1 MNIGHEHTGL
11 STSTKKAS
19 EPGIAQDA
27 EKSRV
32 AVTQDGADR
41 GEQRKPFWQKAFPW
55 VVKGT
60 LAIMDQGL
68 IAGSNFVIGI
78 LLARWL
84 VPAEYGA
91 YAVAFAV
98 FLLLAMLY
106 QSLMLEPVG
115 VFGVSAYGDRVRGYI
130 KTLVCLHG
138 LTALPMVAS
147 LCIAAGIAWR
157 FGQADGL
164 AGGLLGLA
172 LSTPAVLLLWLARR
186 VFYLQRSA
194 APAVG
199 GASLYCALSLGAL
212 AVAYKLHVLSPMT
225 AFLMMGLGALGGGAF
240 LLLYLKVR
248 LPRGQA
254 APTMR
259 DSWQRHWRY
268 GKWALGSAA
277 MMWVPANIF
286 YPLVSS
292 FRGMTEAGEL
302 KALMNFATPM
312 LQLYAALS
320 LLLLPYATRV
330 YSQSAHRGA
339 RRAALRITTLCI
351 AGAIAY
357 WGVLLLF
364 HAAIF
369 RVLYS
374 GRYTEVEFLM
384 PVVALASISGTAFFG
399 PATILRAME
408 TPKHVFAAVSVAS
421 CLSVVVGVPATK
433 FLGVQGAVWG
443 IAISESIAFI
453 IALLMLRAKLREVPS
468 YVPLLALSVADS
480 AD

>member
-1 MNIGHEHTGL
+1 M
-11 STSTKKAS
+11 KKAN
-19 EPGIAQDA
+19 EPARVHDTEIFMGKINQETVGEPRHQDQV
-27 EKSRV
+27 R
-32 AVTQDGADR
+32 
-41 GEQRKPFWQKAFPW
+41 QKALSW
-55 VVKGT
+55 IIKGT
-60 LAIMDQGL
+60 LAVMDQGL
-68 IAGSNFVIGI
+68 IAGSNFVIGV

-84 VPAEYGA
+84 LPAEYGA

-106 QSLMLEPVG
+106 QALMLEPVG

-130 KTLVCLHG
+130 KTLLRLHV
-138 LTALPMVAS
+138 LTAIPVVLSLSIAS
-147 LCIAAGIAWR
+147 AIAARIGHA
-157 FGQADGL
+157 GEL
-164 AGGLLGLA
+164 ASGLLGLA
-172 LSTPAVLLLWLARR
+172 LSTPLVLLLWLARR
-186 VFYLQRSA
+186 VFYLQHSA
-194 APAVG
+194 APAVV
-199 GASLYCALSLGAL
+199 GAALYCLLSLSTLAL
-212 AVAYKLHVLSPMT
+212 AFKLHVLSPMT
-225 AFLMMGLGALGGGAF
+225 AFLLMGLGAIGASTF
-240 LLLYLKVR
+240 LLLYLKLHV
-248 LPRGQA
+248 PKGQA
-254 APTMR
+254 APTMQ

-292 FRGMTEAGEL
+292 LRGMAEAGEL

-312 LQLYAALS
+312 LQLYGALS

-330 YSQSAHRGA
+330 NTREGHRGV
-339 RRAALRITTLCI
+339 RTAAMRITVLCI
-351 AGAIAY
+351 VGAVAY
-357 WGVLLLF
+357 WAMLLVF
-364 HAAIF
+364 HATVF

-384 PVVALASISGTAFFG
+384 PVVALASISGSAFFG

-408 TPKHVFAAVSVAS
+408 TPKHVFAAVSIAS

-433 FLGVQGAVWG
+433 LLGVQGAVWG

-453 IALLMLRAKLREVPS
+453 IAVLLLRAKLRQTSSSVPA
-468 YVPLLALSVADS
+468 LALSVADS

>member
-1 MNIGHEHTGL
+1 M
-11 STSTKKAS
+11 KKVLQS
-19 EPGIAQDA
+19 
-27 EKSRV
+27 
-32 AVTQDGADR
+32 
-41 GEQRKPFWQKAFPW
+41 AFPW

-60 LAIMDQGL
+60 LAVTDQGL

-130 KTLVCLHG
+130 KTLLRLHA
-138 LTALPMVAS
+138 LTAVPIVLS
-147 LCIAAGIAWR
+147 LSIAGAIAWR
-157 FGQADGL
+157 IGQAGGL
-164 AGGLLGLA
+164 AGGLFGLA

-186 VFYLQRSA
+186 VFYLQHSA
-194 APAVG
+194 APAVV
-199 GASLYCALSLGAL
+199 GAAVYCLLSLGAL
-212 AVAYKLHVLSPMT
+212 AVAYRLHVLSPMT
-225 AFLMMGLGALGGGAF
+225 AFLLMGLGAIGASFF
-240 LLLYLKVR
+240 LLLHLKLR
-248 LPRGQA
+248 LPQGKT
-254 APTMR
+254 APTVR

-292 FRGMTEAGEL
+292 FRGMAEAGEL
-302 KALMNFATPM
+302 KALMNFAMPM
-312 LQLYAALS
+312 LQLYGALS

-330 YSQSAHRGA
+330 NTQEGHRGV
-339 RRAALRITTLCI
+339 RTAALRITLLCVG
-351 AGAIAY
+351 GAVAY
-357 WGVLLLF
+357 WAVLLVF
-364 HAAIF
+364 RAAIF

-374 GRYTEVEFLM
+374 GRYMEVEFLM
-384 PVVALASISGTAFFG
+384 PVVALASISGSAFFG

-408 TPKHVFAAVSVAS
+408 TPKHVFAAVTVAS
-421 CLSVVVGVPATK
+421 CLSVIVGVPATK
-433 FLGVQGAVWG
+433 LLGVQGAMWG

-453 IALLMLRAKLREVPS
+453 IALLLLRAKLREAPS
-468 YVPLLALSVADS
+468 AVSAMALSVADS